1 LAPRKAAKARK
12 YDVNFNVE
20 RRCPGVTQAPPN
32 TPNRQV
38 AALALRTV
46 LALSVLGA
54 GAVSVFAVAGA
65 GGVATVLVTG
75 ACAAAAFRHLR

>member
-1 LAPRKAAKARK
+1 MSSGGARVLA
-12 YDVNFNVE
+12 
-20 RRCPGVTQAPPN
+20 CQAPPN
-32 TPNRQV
+32 APNRQV